1 MSSLWYIIKEMSNH
15 KRTMNLRAIFEK
27 LIFKLSSSQITVENS
42 LERLIEM
49 CETYILPDHT
59 PVEKGKRKR
68 LFRISVRPK
77 GLCAA
82 LLWREVLIRKLPMTM
97 AGFSRKIGVPRVTI
111 IGSFR
116 QLDDYS
122 DLHVSKPGRPRKK

>member
-1 MSSLWYIIKEMSNH
+1 M
-15 KRTMNLRAIFEK
+15 RAIFEK
-27 LIFKLSSSQITVENS
+27 LIFRLSSSQITVENS

-49 CETYILPDHT
+49 YETYVLPDDT
-59 PVEKGKRKR
+59 PVEKEKQKC
-68 LFRISVRPK
+68 LFRVSARPE

-82 LLWREVLIRKLPMTM
+82 LLWKETLIRELPMTM

-111 IGSFR
+111 IDLFK

>member
-1 MSSLWYIIKEMSNH
+1 MSSLWYIIKEMSDH

-49 CETYILPDHT
+49 CETYILPDDT

-68 LFRISVRPK
+68 LF
-77 GLCAA
+77 
-82 LLWREVLIRKLPMTM
+82 
-97 AGFSRKIGVPRVTI
+97 
-111 IGSFR
+111 
-116 QLDDYS
+116 
-122 DLHVSKPGRPRKK
+122 

>member
-1 MSSLWYIIKEMSNH
+1 MSDH

-49 CETYILPDHT
+49 CETYILPDDT
-59 PVEKGKRKR
+59 PVEKGKREC
-68 LFRISVRPK
+68 LFRISARPK
-77 GLCAA
+77 GLCAV

-122 DLHVSKPGRPRKK
+122 NLHVSKPGRPRKK